1 MARPYGLDW
10 DDNSAH
16 YPTWTAQPDIATIRD
31 LAVTH
36 LGVKDGPC
44 NVSLLESVDKNMIFA
59 IDTDL
64 GSFVMRVGLPMDPLK
79 VASEVATMN
88 YVRAKVSPPLGHDVR
103 G

>member
-1 MARPYGLDW
+1 
-10 DDNSAH
+10 
-16 YPTWTAQPDIATIRD
+16 
-31 LAVTH
+31 
-36 LGVKDGPC
+36 
-44 NVSLLESVDKNMIFA
+44 MIYA

-64 GSFVMRVGLPMDPLK
+64 GAFIMRVGLPMDPLK

>member
-1 MARPYGLDW
+1 MAKPYGLDW
-10 DDNSAH
+10 DGNSAH
-16 YPTWTAQPDIATIRD
+16 YPAWTAQPELATIRD

-36 LGVKDGPC
+36 LGIKDGRC
-44 NVSLLESVDKNMIFA
+44 HVSLFKSGDKNMIYA

-64 GSFVMRVGLPMDPLK
+64 GAFIMRVGLPMDPLK